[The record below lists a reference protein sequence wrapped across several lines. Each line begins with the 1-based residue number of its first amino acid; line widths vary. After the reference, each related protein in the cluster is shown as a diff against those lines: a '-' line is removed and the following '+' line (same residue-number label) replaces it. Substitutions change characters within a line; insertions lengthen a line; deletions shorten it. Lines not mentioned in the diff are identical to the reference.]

1 MKQTKTAWWLQVPVL
16 LDKAVKKAVETGFF
30 SSKSELIRT
39 AVIEKL
45 RREMPNL
52 CRTLLEEEEKES
64 SEVGASEH

>member
-64 SEVGASEH
+64 KVVGTSEH